1 MYTTG
6 RGGRGIFFGGEVFKF
21 FEGKRGDDKNVWR
34 QEGRMTMFL
43 DLSERLSICNII
55 DKPLRKW
62 SSLFSSSMKDVF
74 ISNALNCNVLY
85 FVQ

>member
-1 MYTTG
+1 
-6 RGGRGIFFGGEVFKF
+6 
-21 FEGKRGDDKNVWR
+21 
-34 QEGRMTMFL
+34 MTMFL

-62 SSLFSSSMKDVF
+62 RSLFSSSMKDVF
-74 ISNALNCNVLY
+74 IINALNCNVLY